1 MKQSISYYVNV
12 LIGLPLFFLLSLTVN
27 TCKMLRQAWRFT
39 VSETRDAYRSNRRF
53 HGLK

>member
-1 MKQSISYYVNV
+1 MNCLSYLANV

-27 TCKMLRQAWRFT
+27 TCRMLQQAWRFT
-39 VSETRDAYRSNRRF
+39 VSETRDVYRSNRRF